1 MKRFLVIAL
10 ASLGGLVLL
19 SFLVL
24 LLAGRALLAPAS
36 IPDRV
41 ILTLD
46 LERGL
51 VETAP
56 RDPLLLALE
65 RRRLKVREAV
75 DALHRGAEDDR
86 VVGLW
91 VKGGDSPGGWGRA
104 QELRDAVEVFRAS
117 GKPTVLFAETFGE
130 FLPAHGAY
138 HLATAFEHV
147 ILQPSG
153 EVAVAGLAAEAPF
166 FEGALDKLD
175 IEARFDAR
183 GEYKD
188 AGDIFTRDGFSDSSR
203 EALEALLGSLLSTFR
218 DGVTQGRGLPA
229 DSVRSLLDRGPFH
242 AEEALALGL
251 VDELGYRDEA
261 MSRME
266 ARVGGGTTEL
276 SVRDYH
282 ARGGR
287 AWDRGARIAVI
298 YGLGAIQR
306 GSSGFDPL
314 SGEGAMGAS
323 DVAAAFREAVEDDRV
338 RAILFRVD
346 SPGGSWVASD
356 VIRREILRAREEGK
370 PVVVSMGNAAASG
383 GYLISS
389 AADRIVAHPTTITG
403 SIGVVAGR
411 FVLEDFFQR
420 LGITW
425 DRVEVGE
432 SAGYLGG
439 MEDFTD
445 EEWERFQASLDRIY
459 EGFVGRVAE
468 DRGMEVDRV
477 EAVARGRI
485 WSGRDA
491 MELGLVD
498 ELGGF
503 GTAVAVARELA
514 GLEVDARV
522 QLRVYPAEPTLFQ
535 LLMEEGWGVEASGGL
550 VSGLLRG
557 AARSLGL
564 PGSTAPAQPVR
575 LPFFQVEG
583 G

>member
-1 MKRFLVIAL
+1 MKRFLVLAL

-19 SFLVL
+19 TFLVL
-24 LLAGRALLAPAS
+24 LVAGRALLAPAS

-86 VVGLW
+86 VLGLW
-91 VKGGDSPGGWGRA
+91 VKGGDSPGGWGRS

-166 FEGALDKLD
+166 FEGALEKLD

-218 DGVTQGRGLPA
+218 DGVAQGRGLPP

-261 MSRME
+261 MARME
-266 ARVGGGTTEL
+266 ARVGGGTTAL

-420 LGITW
+420 LGVTW

-439 MEDFTD
+439 IEDFTD

-485 WSGRDA
+485 WTGRDA

-522 QLRVYPAEPTLFQ
+522 QLRVYPEEPTLFQ
-535 LLMEEGWGVEASGGL
+535 LLMEEGWGVQASGGL